1 MRIIKLN
8 ESQLRTLIAEEMTQA
23 LEQPVSGRGPTG
35 ALKAQEHLN
44 QAKQAISEMLQ
55 STRSP
60 RATEQAQALV
70 AGINRIISAIDRMV
84 DLTGAAAA

>member
-1 MRIIKLN
+1 MRVVRLN
-8 ESQLRTLIAEEMTQA
+8 ESQLRAIIAEEMTQA

-35 ALKAQEHLN
+35 VMKVKEHLN
-44 QAKQAISEMLQ
+44 QAKQAVSEMLQ

-70 AGINRIISAIDRMV
+70 AGINRIISAIDRMG
-84 DLTGAAAA
+84 DLTRADAA